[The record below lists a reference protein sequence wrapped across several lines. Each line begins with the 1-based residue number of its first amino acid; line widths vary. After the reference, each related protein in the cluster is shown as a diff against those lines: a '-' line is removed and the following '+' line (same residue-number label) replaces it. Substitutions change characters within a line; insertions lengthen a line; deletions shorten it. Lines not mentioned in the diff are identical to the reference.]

1 MTQVVL
7 HKPVLD
13 HNVDDISQQ
22 TDTKTTT
29 TSEAEVLDLFTG
41 ERTDL
46 KKVRIKI
53 DSAEEVAIRLLQE
66 HYSKTLGRDITMSQL
81 VALLVNKSLT
91 EALNLD
97 LSFMNKALS
106 AGLKVDIPQ
115 ISVPKVWG
123 NV

>member
-1 MTQVVL
+1 MTSLASIQ
-7 HKPVLD
+7 PVLD
-13 HNVDDISQQ
+13 DNVGDINQQ

-53 DSAEEVAIRLLQE
+53 DSGEEQAIRLLLE
-66 HYSKTLGRDITMSQL
+66 HYSKTLGRDVTLSQL

-91 EALNLD
+91 ESLNID
-97 LSFMNKALS
+97 LSFTNKALS
-106 AGLKVDIPQ
+106 AGMKVKMPK
-115 ISVPKVWG
+115 ISLPKFGG